1 MAKVELLKKETLV
14 EVVKEALELK
24 TKKSAEDFLAD
35 FDKVVDAVIDTL
47 EVNEGIKL
55 GSYIRV
61 ERVIQNE
68 REMAEKTLNGVT
80 IPAHTVPAKE
90 VIRIKQT
97 SKVKKA
103 N

>member
-14 EVVKEALELK
+14 EVVKDALELK
-24 TKKSAEDFLAD
+24 TKKSAEDFVAD
-35 FDKVVDAVIDTL
+35 LDKVVDAVVDTL

-61 ERVIQNE
+61 EKVIQSE
-68 REMAEKTLNGVT
+68 REMAEKTLNGTV

-90 VIRIKQT
+90 VIRIKKT
-97 SKVKKA
+97 GKVNKA